1 MLNESM
7 HRAKP
12 FERGQEQAEAMLAM
26 QKELLET
33 CDQASR
39 AWLDRLKSEMDL

>member
-26 QKELLET
+26 QKELRDLRPSEP
-33 CDQASR
+33 
-39 AWLDRLKSEMDL
+39 RLA

>member
-12 FERGQEQAEAMLAM
+12 FERGQEQAEAMFARPAT
-26 QKELLET
+26 K
-33 CDQASR
+33 R
-39 AWLDRLKSEMDL
+39 AALGLIT